1 MKRKINNDQ
10 KIKNLK
16 MIRNIYYSVSIVLF
30 LFALLERIN
39 VININFNLIPVLIV
53 LLIIVIIIISVMHL
67 INNPNKVDTLLIEI
81 IGIILVFSFAIL
93 GDLRKNDIKFANN
106 SDKTEATIYN
116 VMKYFEYHRGGCK
129 PGQIRCSSGCCYAD
143 GKRAGSE
150 DEPYYTVSY
159 KYEISFIIDEKTYN
173 SNLWEYDRKKYSSEK
188 YAEKSKSKYSKYNNL
203 TIFYDKDNP
212 TNVREYI
219 TTNYGTE
226 YYVILVIVIL
236 FQFVYYVL
244 FNNFV
249 KKYIN
254 N

>member
-1 MKRKINNDQ
+1 MKKKINNDQ

-16 MIRNIYYSVSIVLF
+16 MIRNIYYSVIFVLF

-39 VININFNLIPVLIV
+39 IINLSFNLIPVLIV

-67 INNPNKVDTLLIEI
+67 INNSNKVDTLLIEI

-93 GDLRKNDIKFANN
+93 GDSRKNDIKFANN
-106 SDKTEATIYN
+106 SDMTEAIVSNIY
-116 VMKYFEYHRGGCK
+116 KYVTYHDGGCK
-129 PGQIRCSSGCCYAD
+129 GAQIDHGGWCYYAN
-143 GKRAGSE
+143 GEKAGPPSK
-150 DEPYYTVSY
+150 PYYKVSY
-159 KYEISFIIDEKTYN
+159 KYTVDYSIGNNAYSGEFTEDVHKEF
-173 SNLWEYDRKKYSSEK
+173 SNKK
-188 YAEKSKSKYSKYNNL
+188 YAEKTKSKYSKYDHII
-203 TIFYDKDNP
+203 IFYDKDNP

-226 YYVILVIVIL
+226 YYVLLVIVVL